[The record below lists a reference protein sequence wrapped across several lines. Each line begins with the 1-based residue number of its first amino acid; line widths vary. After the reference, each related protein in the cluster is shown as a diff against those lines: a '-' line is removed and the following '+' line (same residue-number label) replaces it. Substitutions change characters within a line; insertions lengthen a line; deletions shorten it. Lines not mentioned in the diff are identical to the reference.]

1 MPLQELTRELAEQ
14 IAADFPALQ
23 SLNLSNNAL
32 QDVRRLQLL
41 PRSVAQLDLGRNRL
55 QALPAELG
63 TWLPSLRLLRLR
75 GNALESLRPLSGCAQ
90 LQTLDAG
97 ANRVALVSELR
108 FLQPLTELRHLAL
121 DGNPLAKEAAC
132 YRREVLAMLP
142 QLQSLDDQPF
152 TAAERLY
159 AKLQLK
165 TQLGLPPAGGSSS
178 GQSPTRL
185 LTPES
190 VSRGGNRPPSS
201 PPAVAA
207 LRVEVD
213 GPLPSADEEEE
224 EEDRGWKTRGNL
236 RGHDAGSEGARVAAV
251 GRRRQADEAVADWR
265 LQPWAADD
273 RTLKTQRE
281 KPVDSSRGFNGPQQ
295 QMTSWSSDVHVSVP
309 TEEVR
314 EELLASRVAALEA
327 ILAVQDKTMRLAL
340 TRFGGRTAG
349 ISSVNSTGQSGS
361 SVVPT
366 AEAAAA
372 VYTRLLSTWREKCV
386 ALMVQMRSAELE
398 DEARGHDR
406 RQLEV
411 QASEALARR
420 EEQLE
425 VWRQRAAD
433 LEAQRDLEAVAAR
446 QAAEQRSKADEKA
459 LQAVRGLCLE
469 REKLQRLAET
479 VALFTSGVMR
489 DKVELLRGGT
499 TRLEALE
506 RRLLFAKERVDMSA
520 TLVTHR
526 EARLRNREAALT
538 AERRV
543 WTSRLQQKRVDKAPA
558 KDQSEGGDEA
568 MVTSTTGGK
577 RLRPATETA
586 LRSLFQRLDAYDA
599 GLVRSQ
605 TLLGALRLGD
615 AGVLR
620 AVGGPKKLAKLVTHV
635 EAATRKLSLGG
646 GASATLTWGEFL
658 LFFVPESSV
667 SLSELL
673 QDDDEAENG
682 AADSSPV
689 SQARVCSLCAASKS
703 EKEMPSCSLVSAGAE
718 GDLEAGE
725 PASSK
730 ARRERRALQ
739 TLSHAELVQQV
750 QTLRSDREQLRRRLL
765 RDAHDLRERVL
776 GVRREWEAKTI
787 RLVRQKDELQRA
799 SDSQLAAIRTLRQ
812 QLEAV
817 EQGRDSAVLE
827 CRGLRD
833 RLAAREQEFE
843 RRQQQLEAEGA
854 ARVRHEHELWQTELQ
869 DARLAQS
876 LLQADHSKQQVRV
889 RQLERDLARQKEAL
903 LAHESERVA
912 SLEDK
917 VRRRDAELARL
928 RRERNAILSSLREQE
943 RKLPPAATDAIAT
956 QTTEPPPSEQRS
968 VASQTVAASAE
979 EPRREPEDARGFR
992 MSLDEIAT
1000 PRTQQTA
1007 ANQTKQPPSRPPAG
1021 LQLSPEAVNLRLQ
1034 KLQSLTEDLLAD

>member
-23 SLNLSNNAL
+23 SLNLSSNAL
-32 QDVRRLQLL
+32 RDVRHLQLL

-75 GNALESLRPLSGCAQ
+75 GNALQSLRPLGGCAQ

-108 FLQPLTELRHLAL
+108 FLQPLAELRHLAL
-121 DGNPLAKEAAC
+121 DGNPLAKEAAS

-201 PPAVAA
+201 PPAAAA
-207 LRVEVD
+207 LHVEVD
-213 GPLPSADEEEE
+213 EPLPSAREEGG
-224 EEDRGWKTRGNL
+224 EEDRGWRTREDL
-236 RGHDAGSEGARVAAV
+236 REHDAGSGDVRVSAMD
-251 GRRRQADEAVADWR
+251 RRRQTDEAAADWR
-265 LQPWAADD
+265 LQYWAADG
-273 RTLKTQRE
+273 RALKTQRE
-281 KPVDSSRGFNGPQQ
+281 TPVDSSPGLNAPQQ
-295 QMTSWSSDVHVSVP
+295 QMPSWSSDVHVSLP
-309 TEEVR
+309 TEETR
-314 EELLASRVAALEA
+314 EALLASRVAALEA
-327 ILAVQDKTMRLAL
+327 ILAVQDRAMRLAL
-340 TRFGGRTAG
+340 TRFGGQAADT
-349 ISSVNSTGQSGS
+349 STLQSGG

-372 VYTRLLSTWREKCV
+372 VYTRLLATWREKCV
-386 ALMVQMRSAELE
+386 ALMVQKRSAELE
-398 DEARGHDR
+398 DEARGRDR
-406 RQLEV
+406 RQLAI
-411 QASEALARR
+411 QASEALAGR

-479 VALFTSGVMR
+479 VALFTSGVVR
-489 DKVELLRGGT
+489 DKVELLRGGAS
-499 TRLEALE
+499 RLEALE
-506 RRLLFAKERVDMSA
+506 RRLLLAKERIDMSA

-526 EARLRNREAALT
+526 EARLRNSEAALT

-543 WTSRLQQKRVDKAPA
+543 WTARLQQKRVDKAAA

-568 MVTSTTGGK
+568 TVASTAGRTG
-577 RLRPATETA
+577 LRPATETA
-586 LRSLFQRLDAYDA
+586 LRSLFQRLDAYDS

-635 EAATRKLSLGG
+635 ETALRKLSLGG

-673 QDDDEAENG
+673 QEADEVEEG
-682 AADSSPV
+682 AADLSLA
-689 SQARVCSLCAASKS
+689 SQARVCSLCAASRS
-703 EKEMPSCSLVSAGAE
+703 EKELPSWSLVSAGAE
-718 GDLEAGE
+718 GGLEAGE
-725 PASSK
+725 PAPSK
-730 ARRERRALQ
+730 TRKERRALQ
-739 TLSHAELVQQV
+739 FLSHAELAQQL

-765 RDAHDLRERVL
+765 RDAHDLRARVL
-776 GVRREWEAKTI
+776 GVRREWEAKTSA
-787 RLVRQKDELQRA
+787 LVRQKDELRLA

-812 QLEAV
+812 QLEAA
-817 EQGRDSAVLE
+817 EQGRDAAVLE

-833 RLAAREQEFE
+833 GLATREQEFE

-869 DARLAQS
+869 DARLAQA
-876 LLQADHSKQQVRV
+876 LLQTDHSKQQLRV

-903 LAHESERVA
+903 LAHESARVA

-928 RRERNAILSSLREQE
+928 RRERNALLSSLREQE
-943 RKLPPAATDAIAT
+943 RKPPPAATDSMAT
-956 QTTEPPPSEQRS
+956 QTTAPPQRS
-968 VASQTVAASAE
+968 VASQTAAAPAE
-979 EPRREPEDARGFR
+979 QPPRESEDARGLR

-1000 PRTQQTA
+1000 PRTQPTA
-1007 ANQTKQPPSRPPAG
+1007 VDPTKRPPSRPPA
-1021 LQLSPEAVNLRLQ
+1021 LQLSSEAVNLRLQ
-1034 KLQSLTEDLLAD
+1034 KLQALTEELLAD